1 MRGRLSREPRPRP
14 ARWHEAAIARGLLP
28 RWSEHRWAAVAGAAA
43 LVTFAA
49 YCHVVQGA
57 VDRAARQQLASE
69 VRGQLAARCA
79 ALPEAESRGL
89 CRERAAAGIVPP
101 EPPQPPVALA
111 QSRPGTP
118 PPNLATLR

>member
-28 RWSEHRWAAVAGAAA
+28 RWSERRWAAAAGAAA
-43 LVTFAA
+43 LVTFAT

-57 VDRAARQQLASE
+57 VDRAARQHLAGE
-69 VRGQLAARCA
+69 VRAQLAARCA
-79 ALPEAESRGL
+79 ALSDAESRGL

-111 QSRPGTP
+111 QSRPRTP
-118 PPNLATLR
+118 PPNLVTLR